1 MTIHITGLPW
11 IRNADFALTDNKGS
25 VTSSL
30 LAPAGPFFAPF
41 PLVGAFLGGPPL
53 YKCSYLSKI
62 MLAKSQ
68 IHYCD

>member
-11 IRNADFALTDNKGS
+11 IRNADFALTDNKSS

-41 PLVGAFLGGPPL
+41 PLAGAFLGGPPL
-53 YKCSYLSKI
+53 YK
-62 MLAKSQ
+62 
-68 IHYCD
+68 

>member
-25 VTSSL
+25 VTSL

-41 PLVGAFLGGPPL
+41 PLAGAFLGGPPL
-53 YKCSYLSKI
+53 YK
-62 MLAKSQ
+62 
-68 IHYCD
+68 